1 LAWENGKVAI
11 FFEGDVKGMEQ
22 TTINNMALLRAVS
35 GLLEII
41 AAVFIVRLGRVD
53 LALRLNALLGL
64 IGPLIFILV
73 SALGIAAIAVKLSW
87 LKVGLLSLGMFLV
100 IIGTKS

>member
-1 LAWENGKVAI
+1 
-11 FFEGDVKGMEQ
+11 MEQ
-22 TTINNMALLRAVS
+22 ASINNMALIRMIS

-41 AAVFIVRLGRVD
+41 TAVFIIRLGRVD

-73 SALGIAAIAVKLSW
+73 SALGVAAIAVKLSW
-87 LKVGLLSLGMFLV
+87 LRVGLLSLGIILV
-100 IIGTKS
+100 LLGTKS